1 MTGDVARWCG
11 HGQVQA
17 RGRWRVFSR
26 DGGCRI
32 AVDGGG
38 SLTEVGGRVNAW

>member
-1 MTGDVARWCG
+1 MEVD
-11 HGQVQA
+11 
-17 RGRWRVFSR
+17 GRWWVLSCG
-26 DGGCRI
+26 GGCRI